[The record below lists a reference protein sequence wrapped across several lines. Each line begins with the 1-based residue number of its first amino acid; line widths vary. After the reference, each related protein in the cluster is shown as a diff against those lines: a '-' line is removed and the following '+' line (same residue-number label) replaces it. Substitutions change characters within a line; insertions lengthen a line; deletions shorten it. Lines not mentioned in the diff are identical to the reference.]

1 MGHPNIL
8 WLMTDEQRADSLGVY
23 GSPWARTPNLD
34 RLAARGAV
42 CENALTGSPVCIPA
56 RTSILTGRYPHSTG
70 VWHNIKEK
78 IDVRPLTDI
87 LHDAGYQSATFGKQ
101 HHALSDRCFEHAEG
115 FGVRHQA
122 THFFHY
128 FEPYDGA
135 DYDMVQYPGI
145 FPWVLAGR
153 YPEGQE
159 TKVEY
164 QIADRIIAWLSERDL
179 DRPFLLRASFPGPHT
194 PVTPPPPYDS
204 AIDPAE
210 IVIPPETESRPE
222 GLPRW
227 LSRDWAIT
235 NGADILTAD
244 QVSLMRRHYYGLV
257 SFLDAQFGR
266 ILAALDGLGELE
278 NTLVGFVSDH
288 GTLLG
293 DYGFV
298 QKGTFYEPDSGV
310 PMFFAGPGIA
320 PGTRI
325 ATPVSSLSFLS
336 TLIELAGFDVPEYVP
351 PYRDRASESSPSE
364 SKDDHEPLE
373 EPSLADALQWG
384 TEPEAHPL
392 LSEITLWGTGERAGR
407 VVGPFRGYRH
417 NLPRALVRD
426 GNLKLACALTP
437 EPDEPLLTDLAEDPL
452 ELDNR
457 YNDPKYRTECERL
470 GSLIARSVAGKL
482 PNHG

>member
-1 MGHPNIL
+1 MPDRSEYGTPEHPVA
-8 WLMTDEQRADSLGVY
+8 DDRRAAGRLPRRVWKPVGANTESG
-23 GSPWARTPNLD
+23 PACRTRR
-34 RLAARGAV
+34 RLR
-42 CENALTGSPVCIPA
+42 E
-56 RTSILTGRYPHSTG
+56 RPHRS
-70 VWHNIKEK
+70 
-78 IDVRPLTDI
+78 LTDI

-153 YPEGQE
+153 YPEGQQ

-164 QIADRIIAWLSERDL
+164 QIADRIIAWLGERDP

-244 QVSLMRRHYYGLV
+244 QVSLMRRHSDCHPGQLPFLLVDPDRARGLRRARVRAAV
-257 SFLDAQFGR
+257 SG
-266 ILAALDGLGELE
+266 
-278 NTLVGFVSDH
+278 
-288 GTLLG
+288 
-293 DYGFV
+293 
-298 QKGTFYEPDSGV
+298 
-310 PMFFAGPGIA
+310 
-320 PGTRI
+320 
-325 ATPVSSLSFLS
+325 SSL
-336 TLIELAGFDVPEYVP
+336 
-351 PYRDRASESSPSE
+351 
-364 SKDDHEPLE
+364 
-373 EPSLADALQWG
+373 
-384 TEPEAHPL
+384 
-392 LSEITLWGTGERAGR
+392 
-407 VVGPFRGYRH
+407 
-417 NLPRALVRD
+417 
-426 GNLKLACALTP
+426 
-437 EPDEPLLTDLAEDPL
+437 
-452 ELDNR
+452 
-457 YNDPKYRTECERL
+457 
-470 GSLIARSVAGKL
+470 
-482 PNHG
+482 